1 MLKAVVFD
9 VDGTLLDTRELIRL
23 GYVETLRAHGFT
35 KEAEAFEIGTLSK
48 PIKECYRQMVGDKL
62 SEELL
67 ADMLKYHEDLQNRS
81 ISSII
86 AYEGLEE
93 VLEALRRRNLAVGIF
108 TSGSTWHVWRNFKR
122 VDVSPDEAFD
132 AMVTADDHTPRKP
145 APDGILLCL
154 QRLGEVRPDQVVM
167 VGDHAADIH
176 AGRAAGAR
184 ATIGLLHGLGTRRE
198 LQEAGADYLIP
209 SLGELMDTLATIEGE
224 DD

>member
-48 PIKECYRQMVGDKL
+48 PIKECYRQMVGEKL

-67 ADMLKYHEDLQNRS
+67 ADMLKYHEDLQNKS
-81 ISSII
+81 VSSIM
-86 AYEGLEE
+86 AYEGLEDILAA
-93 VLEALRRRNLAVGIF
+93 LERRKLMVGIF
-108 TSGSTWHVWRNFKR
+108 TSGSLWHVQRNFKH
-122 VDVSPDEAFD
+122 VGVAPDEVFD
-132 AMVTADDHTPRKP
+132 AIVTSDDHTSRKP

-154 QRLGEVRPDQVVM
+154 KRLGDVRPDQIVM
-167 VGDHAADIH
+167 VGDHAADIQ

-184 ATIGLLHGLGTRRE
+184 ATIGLLHGLGTRKE
-198 LQEAGADYLIP
+198 LQEASADYLIP
-209 SLGELMDTLATIEGE
+209 SLGELLATLDIIEH